1 MPISNYPTEGMKEEA
16 RRGLAWRKEFGRGGT
31 RIGQIRAR
39 QIVAGENL
47 SDTTVKRMFSFFS
60 RQEGVK
66 KAEGFRPGEEGYPSN
81 GRIAWA
87 LWGGDPGF
95 SWSRKL
101 VNQMKDKRS
110 IRQLSGKAL
119 EGVKNKV
126 KEHNEKVGNVA
137 SKRTTVA
144 ILSKVYER
152 GVGAYKNNP
161 SSVRPSVKSP
171 EQWAMARVN
180 SFLYALRNGRF
191 RSGKHDTDLLPKGHP
206 MSSKEEKNMSE
217 NQEVRHIE
225 EVIEEDDGY
234 TIKFKKADSEMG
246 MDMNIEDEEKSDAI
260 EEQKDNELDVNFTPE
275 DELNLSL
282 NDVEDERVETAKL
295 ETREAVFPLEFR
307 QDETDDR
314 TVEMSISSE
323 SPVARSFGLEVLSHQ
338 EGDIDMSRLLNKAP
352 LLKDHDA
359 SQQIGVVENAYLDNQ
374 RGKLMSRVRFGRGTL
389 ASEIFN
395 DVKDGIR
402 TQVSIGYQ
410 INPDSMVKSETTDE
424 VRVTDWMPME
434 VSIVSMGADQ
444 NVGFGRS
451 LSLNQQTKTE
461 KTKEVIMTEE
471 TKSVDVEEQVR
482 VKTDEILAK
491 REKEIAEIIE
501 LGARHQKQ
509 DLAKQAIRDGKDLSS
524 FRGELLTQ
532 IENQPLESQEIGLT
546 ETEAREFSIVKMAK
560 HHAGMQVDADFEIE
574 ASRAYAKKLGRTPS
588 GFFVP
593 EDVTNSWGKRT
604 MNTTNSAGVV
614 YDEKQYANL
623 IDALT
628 PYSTVLQ
635 ANPTVLSNNTGN
647 ITIPRISSLSNSGWV
662 TEGNDVS
669 ASDPSID
676 TVTLSEKT
684 NGAFTDL
691 TRTLLQNTDG
701 FSVENMVRNNLLRAM
716 GVTWDQAS
724 VSGTGAGG
732 QPTGIENTA
741 GVNSTAFGVAG
752 APTFAELIEMQT
764 KIFEDNSTLDT
775 NSVRYITTPALY
787 GFGKSL
793 ATNGAGSPVAIRDDF
808 LDGIQVLISSQVT
821 ANTFILGDFSEFIV
835 ATWGGLDVTVDQYAL
850 ATSGGLRLIALSSVD
865 YAVKHPVSFCVSA

>member
-16 RRGLAWRKEFGRGGT
+16 RRGLEWRKEFGRGGT

-110 IRQLSGKAL
+110 FRQLSGKAL

-144 ILSKVYER
+144 TLSKVYER
-152 GVGAYKNNP
+152 GIGAYKTNP
-161 SSVRPSVKSP
+161 GSVRPNVSSP

-246 MDMNIEDEEKSDAI
+246 MDMGDEEKSDAI
-260 EEQKDNELDVNFTPE
+260 EEQRDDELDVTFTPE

-282 NDVEDERVETAKL
+282 NDVEDERVETAEI

-307 QDETDDR
+307 EDEIDDR
-314 TVEMSISSE
+314 TVQMSISSE

-338 EGDIDMSRLLNKAP
+338 EGDIDLSRLSNKAP
-352 LLKDHDA
+352 LLKDHDP

-374 RGKLMSRVRFGRGTL
+374 RGKLMSSVRFGRGAL

-424 VRVTDWMPME
+424 VRITDWMPME

-444 NVGFGRS
+444 SVGFGRS
-451 LSLNQQTKTE
+451 LSLNQQIKTE
-461 KTKEVIMTEE
+461 NKKEVIMTEE

-482 VKTDEILAK
+482 VKSDEILAK

-509 DLAKQAIRDGKDLSS
+509 DLAKEAIRDGKDLSS
-524 FRGELLTQ
+524 FRGELLHH
-532 IENQPLESQEIGLT
+532 IENQPLESNEIGLT
-546 ETEAREFSIVKMAK
+546 EKEARNFSIVTMAK
-560 HHAGMQVDADFEIE
+560 HRAGMNVDARFEIE
-574 ASRAYAKKLGRTPS
+574 ASEAYAKKLGRTPK

-593 EDVTNSWGKRT
+593 EDVTNDWGKRT
-604 MNTTNSAGVV
+604 MNTANSAGFV
-614 YDEKQYANL
+614 YNDKQYGNL

-635 ANPTVLSNNTGN
+635 ASPTVLANNTGN
-647 ITIPRISSLSNSGWV
+647 ITIPRVSALSTSAWV
-662 TEGNDVS
+662 TEGVAVG
-669 ASDPSID
+669 ASDPTID

-684 NGAFTDL
+684 NGAYTDL

-701 FSVENMVRNNLLRAM
+701 FSVENMVRDNLLRAM

-741 GVNSTAFGVAG
+741 GVNATAFGVAG
-752 APTFAELIEMQT
+752 APTFAEYIAMQT
-764 KIFEDNSTLDT
+764 AIFADNATLDT

-787 GFGKSL
+787 GAGKAL

-821 ANTFILGDFSEFIV
+821 ANTVILGDFSEFIV
-835 ATWGGLDVTVDQYAL
+835 ATWGGLDIQSDPYAL
-850 ATSGGLRLIALSSVD
+850 STSGGLRLVALSSVD